1 MSAERLLDLDRDLP
15 VTAADVEAQRRL
27 RADLPSW
34 FELTWT
40 QIAEIVG
47 TGALD
52 RRPLAEDHWRP
63 LSLETAGQ
71 QAPSSS

>member
-15 VTAADVEAQRRL
+15 VTAADVEALRRL

-34 FELTWT
+34 FELDWT
-40 QIAEIVG
+40 QIVAIVG
-47 TGALD
+47 PGALD

-63 LSLETAGQ
+63 FSLET
-71 QAPSSS
+71 STNSR